1 MGAQG
6 RGHLSFYSRYTQEEE
21 DPLLFPKALLASSA
35 FISVQTLQTGSRT
48 TVLPL
53 SLVLNVSG
61 AEKREERRCRG
72 CCCYWK
78 LLNATAITATAGNQ
92 NKQLVTCTRP

>member
-21 DPLLFPKALLASSA
+21 GPLLFPEALLASSA

-61 AEKREERRCRG
+61 AEKREER
-72 CCCYWK
+72 CCYWK